1 MLTNMEIYTLLVY
14 LVFSVVILSSR
25 IGCEELTRRQITSYL
40 LNTSRYDSNIVPD
53 FDEEHPTNVTIQ
65 ITVHDMHSISEA
77 NMEYSIEVFLRL
89 WWRDPRL
96 DFHGNTTSV
105 TKLEL
110 DSKNADNV
118 WQPDIF
124 FRNEKRAY
132 VHNVMATN
140 KLMHILTNGTVVY
153 GIRLSLSLSCTML
166 LQYYPFDSQRCPL
179 TIQSFGYTKDNIDLH
194 WRDTNPIIIEE
205 HLEMP
210 QFMLQEDEIVIS
222 DYESPYSDTGTFSTL
237 TAELV
242 LTRKAGFHFL
252 QVFVPSILL
261 VVLSW
266 VSFWVDPNAVP
277 ARVSLGVTCVLTMTT
292 QSSGI
297 RQSLPPVSYVKAIDV
312 WMFVCLLFVFAALL
326 EFAYVNV
333 RQRKKSKMAVK
344 PDDKTDGNDTGS
356 GRTKEN
362 DGTEKNS
369 TLIECLT
376 KAFSR
381 TKADEQMVAKRTDT
395 ISRVLFPLSF
405 VLFLIIFFCVCG
417 LAPHPEPGDN

>member
-1 MLTNMEIYTLLVY
+1 MLTNMEISTLPVY
-14 LVFSVVILSSR
+14 LVLSVVTLSSR
-25 IGCEELTRRQITSYL
+25 IRCEELTRRQITSYL

-53 FDEEHPTNVTIQ
+53 FDEEYPTNVTIQ
-65 ITVHDMHSISEA
+65 VTIHDMHSISEA
-77 NMEYSIEVFLRL
+77 KMEYSIDVFLRL

-124 FRNEKRAY
+124 FENEKRAY

-140 KLMHILTNGTVVY
+140 KLMHILKNGTVIY
-153 GIRLSLSLSCTML
+153 SIRLSLSLTCTML
-166 LQYYPFDSQRCPL
+166 LQYYPFDSQRCPI

-194 WRDTNPIIIEE
+194 WHDTNPILAE

-210 QFMLQEDEIVIS
+210 QFMLQEDEIVTS
-222 DYESPYSDTGTFSTL
+222 DYESPYSETGTFSTL
-237 TAELV
+237 KAELV
-242 LTRKAGFHFL
+242 LTRKVGFYFL

-333 RQRKKSKMAVK
+333 LQRKKSKMAIK
-344 PDDKTDGNDTGS
+344 PDDKNGGNDTGS
-356 GRTKEN
+356 GQTKE
-362 DGTEKNS
+362 DDATVKQS

-381 TKADEQMVAKRTDT
+381 TKADEQMVAKRTDI

-405 VLFLIIFFCVCG
+405 LLFLIIFFSVCG
-417 LAPHPEPGDN
+417 LAPHQEPRDN